1 VVEFFGPGRFNVTDF
16 ELVVNDFELVVN
28 DFELVV
34 VDNAHYSMAE
44 E

>member
-1 VVEFFGPGRFNVTDF
+1 MVEFFGPGRFS
-16 ELVVNDFELVVN
+16 VN

-34 VDNAHYSMAE
+34 VDNAHYSVAE